1 MTLDMTRGRPAGL
14 LLRFAF
20 PLMLSSLLQQCYNLC
35 DSLIVGR
42 FLGAVALT
50 ATGSAGNLN
59 WFPLNFVTTAIYAY
73 GVALSQRFGAKDEE
87 GFRRFFAGSLVLG
100 SILGLA
106 VTVLGIGFLEPLLA
120 LLKTPQE
127 LMADASAYL
136 RVIWLGFLVTAL
148 MNLGSTA
155 LMAMGD
161 SRTPL
166 VSLTISSVANIVL
179 DLVFLAWFS
188 MGIAGAVW
196 ATVLAQV
203 LAALWNFRELRRKGF
218 ALPKPRH
225 FRLRWVE
232 TRELLRLSLPQM
244 LSSAVINSGDLLVQT
259 AINSFGIVFVMGMNA
274 ARRYFNLLNVVGYGL
289 EGAVATYVGQNWG
302 ARDIGRIKTGVR
314 FSALMGFASAALIGL
329 VACILAGPMI
339 RFLIPGESEEVIRVG
354 TQIMRVQS
362 IFLPSLYL
370 LCEFRASIQ
379 AMGNVVYP
387 MLSGFS
393 ELIMRVASTLLL
405 PLAFGREGL
414 YFTDAAAWVPTMA
427 LMIVG
432 YFLVR
437 RKAPQPAPGKCS
449 E

>member
-106 VTVLGIGFLEPLLA
+106 VTVLGITFLEPLLA

-136 RVIWLGFLVTAL
+136 RVIWFGFLVTAL

-179 DLVFLAWFS
+179 DVVFLAWLS
-188 MGIAGAVW
+188 MGIAGAAW

-225 FRLRWVE
+225 LRKAS
-232 TRELLRLSLPQM
+232 SLPVE
-244 LSSAVINSGDLLVQT
+244 S
-259 AINSFGIVFVMGMNA
+259 
-274 ARRYFNLLNVVGYGL
+274 
-289 EGAVATYVGQNWG
+289 
-302 ARDIGRIKTGVR
+302 
-314 FSALMGFASAALIGL
+314 
-329 VACILAGPMI
+329 CIA
-339 RFLIPGESEEVIRVG
+339 
-354 TQIMRVQS
+354 
-362 IFLPSLYL
+362 
-370 LCEFRASIQ
+370 
-379 AMGNVVYP
+379 
-387 MLSGFS
+387 
-393 ELIMRVASTLLL
+393 
-405 PLAFGREGL
+405 
-414 YFTDAAAWVPTMA
+414 
-427 LMIVG
+427 
-432 YFLVR
+432 
-437 RKAPQPAPGKCS
+437 
-449 E
+449 

>member
-106 VTVLGIGFLEPLLA
+106 VTVLGITFLEPLLA

-136 RVIWLGFLVTAL
+136 RVIWFGFLVTAL

-179 DLVFLAWFS
+179 DVVFLAWLS
-188 MGIAGAVW
+188 MGIAGAAW

-302 ARDIGRIKTGVR
+302 ARDIGRIKAGVR

-354 TQIMRVQS
+354 IEIMRVQS

>member
-1 MTLDMTRGRPAGL
+1 MTLDMTRGKPSGL

-50 ATGSAGNLN
+50 ATGSAGNLH
-59 WFPLNFVTTAIYAY
+59 WFPLNFICTAIYAY
-73 GVALSQRFGAKDEE
+73 GVALSQRFGARDEE
-87 GFRRFFAGSLVLG
+87 GFRRFFAGSLVLAC
-100 SILGLA
+100 ILGLT
-106 VTVLGIGFLEPLLA
+106 VTVLGNFFMEPLLL

-127 LMADASAYL
+127 LMADTSAYL
-136 RVIWLGFLVTAL
+136 RVIWLCFLVTSM

-155 LMAMGD
+155 LMSMGD

-166 VSLTISSVANIVL
+166 VSLAISSVANIVL
-179 DLVFLAWFS
+179 DVVFLAWLP
-188 MGIAGAVW
+188 MGIAGAAW

-203 LAALWNFRELRRKGF
+203 LAAVWNFRELRHKGF
-218 ALPKPRH
+218 ALPKLSH

-232 TRELLRLSLPQM
+232 MKELLRLSLPQM

-302 ARDIGRIKTGVR
+302 AGDGSRIRSGVR
-314 FSALMGFASAALIGL
+314 FATCMGFVSAALIGL
-329 VACILAGPMI
+329 AACVLAEPMI
-339 RFLIPGESEEVIRVG
+339 RFLLPGESEEVIRVG
-354 TQIMRVQS
+354 IEIMRVQS
-362 IFLPSLYL
+362 VFLPSLYL

-393 ELIMRVASTLLL
+393 ELIMRVAATLLL

-427 LMIVG
+427 LMILG
-432 YFLVR
+432 YILVR
-437 RKAPQPAPGKCS
+437 RKAPQKAPEKQT
-449 E
+449 